1 MILNITCKRV
11 MIVGDELT
19 MVSDDIDDSIEQM
32 EHLIDFIAERYGR
45 DRMVKYVDS
54 VYKSE
59 D

>member
-1 MILNITCKRV
+1 MMLNLTCKRV

-19 MVSDDIDDSIEQM
+19 MVSDDIDDSTEQM

-54 VYKSE
+54 VYSSE